1 MKAPSIF
8 RTSVSTRY
16 TMRPATIA
24 MLRAYLL
31 TASLA
36 AAGIQLLALLAI
48 GVFGV
53 SEDVFTTAT
62 FHIAAMAS
70 TVCIVLVTRRIARAA
85 FVSALSHDY
94 ATVSDARSNA
104 ISVLP
109 ACPVRMLVILHLR
122 FIRRPIEWAE
132 C

>member
-1 MKAPSIF
+1 
-8 RTSVSTRY
+8 
-16 TMRPATIA
+16 MRPSTIA

-36 AAGIQLLALLAI
+36 AAAIQVVALLAI

-53 SEDVFTTAT
+53 SEDVFTSGT
-62 FHIAAMAS
+62 FRIAAVAS
-70 TVCIVLVTRRIARAA
+70 IVCVVLVTRRIARAA

-94 ATVSDARSNA
+94 AIVTDARSNA
-104 ISVLP
+104 TSVSP
-109 ACPVRMLVILHLR
+109 ACPVRTLVILHLR
-122 FIRRPIEWAE
+122 FNRRPVEWAK